1 MQTSQQQSRWHALA
15 IRLAYKLERYHVGAE
30 NAVGA
35 PELMEY
41 LELTND
47 RDLRSVKKYA
57 LEELRVPIASTFND
71 GYCIPA
77 SYEDDAYD
85 HSVRQKKKSGVSII
99 QSANALED
107 AMVARYGP
115 PRLFEVG

>member
-1 MQTSQQQSRWHALA
+1 MICKSRWHALA
-15 IRLAYKLERYHVGAE
+15 VRLAYEMERYHVGAE

-35 PELMEY
+35 AELMDY

-47 RDLRSVKKYA
+47 RDLRSVRKYA
-57 LEELRVPIASTFND
+57 VEELRVPIASTYSG

-77 SYEDDAYD
+77 SYKDDAYD
-85 HSVRQKKKSGVSII
+85 HSVRQKRRAGVSHIE
-99 QSANALED
+99 SANAIED